1 MHTTACISGKE
12 FLSFSMLQN
21 ATQILND
28 FAHLFFP
35 HTCEGCGTDI
45 LDINSS
51 LCASCLFQLPET
63 GFINVQDNPVEKKF
77 YGQIKIEAAGSAC
90 YFTKHSL
97 LQHLVK
103 QLKYKGNKD
112 VGIFLGKQLGKQ
124 LAASERFKDVD
135 CIVPLPLNPKKER
148 KRGYN
153 QAAVIADGI
162 TAIWPR
168 PILPNAVERKI
179 FTETQTHK
187 DRVSRWES
195 MQGVFA
201 LKNAEVLRGK
211 HVLLIDDIITTGAT
225 LEACGEAILSA
236 QSTRLSIATVAYTI

>member
-1 MHTTACISGKE
+1 
-12 FLSFSMLQN
+12 MLQK
-21 ATQILND
+21 ATHIFNN

-45 LDINSS
+45 LDVKSS
-51 LCASCLFQLPET
+51 LCVSCLFQLPET
-63 GFINVQDNPVEKKF
+63 GFINAKDNPVEKKF
-77 YGQIKIEAAGSAC
+77 YGQIKIEAGGCAY

-103 QLKYKGNKD
+103 QLKYRSNKN

-124 LAASERFKDVD
+124 LTASERFNGVD
-135 CIVPLPLNPKKER
+135 CIIPLPLNPKKEKR
-148 KRGYN
+148 RGYN
-153 QAAVIADGI
+153 QAAVIAEGI
-162 TAIWPR
+162 AAVWPR
-168 PILPNAVERKI
+168 PILINAAERKI

-195 MQGVFA
+195 MRNVFA
-201 LKNAEVLRGK
+201 LKNVEAIKGK
-211 HVLLIDDIITTGAT
+211 HVLLVDDIITTGAT

-236 QSTRLSIATVAYTI
+236 SGTRLSIATVAYTL

>member
-1 MHTTACISGKE
+1 MRQK
-12 FLSFSMLQN
+12 
-21 ATQILND
+21 ATRIFND
-28 FAHLFFP
+28 FTHLFFP
-35 HTCEGCGTDI
+35 HNCEGCGTDV

-51 LCASCLFQLPET
+51 LCVSCLYQLPET
-63 GFINVQDNPVEKKF
+63 GFLNVKDNPVEKKF
-77 YGQIKIEAAGSAC
+77 YGQVKVEAAGCA
-90 YFTKHSL
+90 YFFTKHSL
-97 LQHLVK
+97 LQHLIK

-135 CIVPLPLNPKKER
+135 CIIPLPLNPKKEN

-153 QAAVIADGI
+153 QAAIIAHGI
-162 TAIWPR
+162 TALWPR
-168 PILPNAVERKI
+168 PILSSAVERKI

-187 DRVSRWES
+187 DRISRWQS

-201 LKNAEVLRGK
+201 LKDPAAIRDK
-211 HVLLIDDIITTGAT
+211 HILLVDDIITTGAT

-236 QSTRLSIATVAYTI
+236 PGSRLSIAAVAYTI